1 LPYTVY
7 YCCIVQLEND
17 TTIERF
23 ERDQPMCVDI
33 LDPDPDPETDN
44 STRRRRSFEPDEI
57 CWNID
62 RCDEGGLPPLD
73 GVYCPPVDG
82 MFIPY
87 KRIYHILQRSCIMLF
102 IA

>member
-1 LPYTVY
+1 M
-7 YCCIVQLEND
+7 QLEND
-17 TTIERF
+17 PTIERV

-33 LDPDPDPETDN
+33 LIPDNETDN

-73 GVYCPPVDG
+73 GEYLPPVDG
-82 MFIPY
+82 MVKYTFAQFYFCMMI
-87 KRIYHILQRSCIMLF
+87 F